1 MRMWRQHRIGK
12 RIGFEKRGRILSY
25 GKDDLNREEEL
36 ELLKEQ
42 AQRITSRLEEI
53 RQRVGVKRK
62 LKKVFALVDEEECA
76 GCGICYHVC
85 PKGAI
90 SVGEVAKID
99 NGKCTACLACVN
111 RCPRGAIAIRYEY

>member
-1 MRMWRQHRIGK
+1 MRMLKQQRARIRRSQAKGGITPLYSK
-12 RIGFEKRGRILSY
+12 YDLSRK
-25 GKDDLNREEEL
+25 GEL